1 MGKLVEVVI
10 ESLKVSLTNSQRV
23 VVLYSKEVDRYL
35 PIWIGPY
42 EAEAIT
48 IALQEVEVARPL
60 THDLLLSTFRAL
72 QASLI
77 QVEIHTLRSDVY
89 YARIRADLNDTP
101 VEVDA
106 RPSDAI
112 ALALR
117 AHIPMFV
124 DTEVLEKAGI
134 RPDPDITAAA
144 KLSDEISGGQ
154 ADIPAAD
161 AGSLSLFE
169 DYINKLNLDN
179 STPGEDITPGDDDN
193 E

>member
-48 IALQEVEVARPL
+48 IALQEVQVARPL
-60 THDLLLSTFRAL
+60 THDLLLSTFREL
-72 QASLI
+72 HASLVQI
-77 QVEIHTLRSDVY
+77 EIHTLRNDVY
-89 YARIRADLNDTP
+89 YARIRADVNDTP

-117 AHIPMFV
+117 AHIPMFA

-134 RPDPDITAAA
+134 RPDPARRWP
-144 KLSDEISGGQ
+144 GGWR
-154 ADIPAAD
+154 P
-161 AGSLSLFE
+161 
-169 DYINKLNLDN
+169 
-179 STPGEDITPGDDDN
+179 
-193 E
+193 

>member
-48 IALQEVEVARPL
+48 IALQEVQVARPL
-60 THDLLLSTFRAL
+60 THDLLLSTFREL
-72 QASLI
+72 HASLVQI
-77 QVEIHTLRSDVY
+77 EIHTLRNDVY
-89 YARIRADLNDTP
+89 YARIRADVNDTP

-117 AHIPMFV
+117 AHIPMFA

-134 RPDPDITAAA
+134 RPDPDIYTAGEP
-144 KLSDEISGGQ
+144 SEEIPDEQ
-154 ADIPAAD
+154 ADIPAAE

-169 DYINKLNLDN
+169 DYINKLNLGN
-179 STPGEDITPGDDDN
+179 STPGEDAAPGDDDK
-193 E
+193 